1 MEHHIILR
9 VEDDTDDHMY
19 VTGILNYLV
28 GLADDKVKCELMKP
42 PAYAA
47 LIQSVEMALSNM
59 KRAADGFAHAG
70 DRKSQEIAHTYE
82 KFIDALA
89 QAARVLGD
97 PFTDNIPD
105 TVAGIEQP

>member
-1 MEHHIILR
+1 MQHHIILQ
-9 VEDDTDDHMY
+9 VEDDTDGYMY
-19 VTGILNYLV
+19 VTGILNYLTE
-28 GLADDKVKCELMKP
+28 LADDKVKCELMKP
-42 PAYAA
+42 AAYAA

-59 KRAADGFAHAG
+59 KKVADNFTRG
-70 DRKSQEIAHTYE
+70 DTRHQEIARTYE
-82 KFIDALA
+82 NFIDALA